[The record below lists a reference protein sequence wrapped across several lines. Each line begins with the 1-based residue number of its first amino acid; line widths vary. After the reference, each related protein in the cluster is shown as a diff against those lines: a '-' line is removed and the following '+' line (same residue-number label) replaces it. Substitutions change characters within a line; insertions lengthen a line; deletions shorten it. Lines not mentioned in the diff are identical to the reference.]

1 MEKTTRTYKFIIRSF
16 FLTVA
21 ELRFSCSLLKSDY
34 LRANVGRME
43 SCFNWKAGNLERRW
57 TNVPKKKKK
66 KERKKTP
73 KMLFN

>member
-1 MEKTTRTYKFIIRSF
+1 MEKTTRIYKSIIRSF
-16 FLTVA
+16 FITVA
-21 ELRFSCSLLKSDY
+21 ELRFSCSLLRSDY

-66 KERKKTP
+66 KTP